1 MSKDDKIIGL
11 LLKLRGILGCPS
23 LVTFYKAF
31 IWHLE
36 CEDII
41 YDRTYKEESFHQKL
55 ESIKYNAVLTIT
67 GAIRLLLEKKFVNRQ
82 ANKC

>member
-11 LLKLRGILGCPS
+11 LLRLRGILGCAS

-31 IWHLE
+31 IWHHLE

-55 ESIKYNAVLTIT
+55 ESMKYNAVLTIT
-67 GAIRLLLEKKFVNRQ
+67 GAIRATSREKICQ
-82 ANKC
+82 